1 MDKPYSNR
9 GYDAGAVH
17 TVGARLAREAV
28 DLDFDFDF
36 DFAKPQKDKTPT
48 CLRRWGFRNSILTM
62 TYSHMGKPHTTI
74 GDASF
79 HY

>member
-1 MDKPYSNR
+1 MRQFGSSVSRQPGLEK
-9 GYDAGAVH
+9 
-17 TVGARLAREAV
+17 L
-28 DLDFDFDF
+28 L
-36 DFAKPQKDKTPT
+36 PQKGQTPT
-48 CLRRWGFRNSILTM
+48 RFSGWGFGDRSLTM